1 MIVLEQSNSKQNR
14 LMSTEILKDRM
25 GNVLGEIKQQGSDL
39 VITDKYGNVKGT
51 YNPSSN
57 TTYDTN
63 GSTMGSGNL
72 LSSLIR

>member
-1 MIVLEQSNSKQNR
+1 
-14 LMSTEILKDRM
+14 MSTEILKDRM

-51 YNPSSN
+51 YNPGSN
-57 TTYDTN
+57 ITYDTN